1 MKLFEKWREEHCN
14 ETKACLALKILGFC
28 YTNIVTSHDKRL
40 AIRMPDYGGASTDT
54 IQGLK
59 HEFARQIQGLPLVPM
74 VSGDVKV
81 IQSHGE
87 RPCFATA
94 RQRFLTPSI
103 DRRLVH
109 PDALQAVPE
118 LFDDPTFLKSIHVDT
133 FSPTMLKEHLET
145 QFPAQW
151 KGCSVVS
158 WTGEAGVPGPSS
170 EGGVPS
176 PLWIFNFWKEVSY
189 AGSAAADLFRGWPLI
204 PISTNELLS
213 CSLSAAVLY
222 VSEMQLERDKYD
234 SLVQQNAEATL
245 LPSEEATEDAGR
257 QRLLPSQ
264 DPSSSSSS
272 SLSSLENSS
281 SSVQDVG
288 HASLPV
294 LPRQEIYGIL
304 KTLGV
309 PLVRACV
316 GGGAGGSVEPISAS
330 QLPIRIIESLT
341 ILTSMTKD
349 TVALVPRPSSS
360 SSSHKCSY
368 QVVQDS
374 WLKWERLSTE
384 DRGKMLSFLDSQMS
398 VVVGG
403 DYSLAE
409 KKTVAQLPLF
419 RTLGGRFVSIYGRDY
434 YILEVGV
441 DPHELLLP
449 ADAQCLVLERTDETP
464 VDLIKKLGVKELTVE
479 AALQRFTLPTFL
491 SISTE
496 NQDSLRSF
504 IVEKWPSLRKSSS
517 LVDALKKMP
526 VAVNGRGD
534 AVCAS
539 ELLDPQSS
547 LLTDIFADEPH
558 KFPSQA
564 YQSSEASLLFLNDMG
579 LQRHI
584 GPALFVE
591 CAAKLQS
598 TGEAE
603 QLRRV
608 SVNGQGRPAR
618 ENMAQSLLPCSACT
632 STAAARLLDYFMEH
646 FQSLYSSKLCS
657 SLAPLFFVPVPEV
670 KIDAET
676 MIRGGTAVVHLE
688 GDDSALREARESSAT
703 SAKTNMCLARFCD
716 VVIWNDRH
724 LAWTVKSILQ
734 DRFVP
739 PQVSWKH
746 LGIESPPALSMVTR
760 HVTHLSNFVMAEVE
774 MHEHGIS
781 ATLGRMN
788 KTDFVRIFRHLEKES
803 CESHHGDGNMFCG
816 IEHLP
821 CVPIGEALV
830 RPQQIYRRLENSLP
844 PLMYRVPEGMEE
856 LRCVCFKSLP
866 SPRDYVESVRQLKR
880 TVGNKP
886 LNPQE
891 IAVVL
896 RMAHLLT
903 ETIATAAT
911 TSSSTTTGTTKPPV
925 VNHVDH
931 VEKEFLVPDKMGCL
945 VPVGLCVL
953 DDDPSLTSRIFDS
966 QQEHPH
972 TTTPVERGMSVS
984 LRVAHPKL
992 PRAVAEKLGIPRV
1005 STIMEERLTTDF
1017 EDFEPMSMTRTFSN
1031 VHGDG
1036 PHAEGDCSREIIREE
1051 QRLNALLQS
1060 VDFSKA
1066 IISISNRDSAEDSIS
1081 SSVHRAHHAPT
1092 LLDYDHRVYELHQ
1105 LLQAWHVCFVD
1116 KLVTQFVPNEKL
1128 LGDDVY
1134 IQSIQSSASWFL
1146 RHAGKQ
1152 ILVSLASTEGRHKS
1166 DDTSCGDV
1174 FDKSSRGGS
1183 SRLYVLH
1190 SLAVAIGMLVQGIVP
1205 LKQPLVLTAA
1215 LSCEKSAGI
1224 SDMLHRLKVTL
1235 SEESIHEMVRG
1246 TAGQLVTPAD
1256 KACLKISPLH
1266 YFTRGE
1272 IVAFKDK
1279 THEGAGSRTASSLR
1293 YGVVKNVTSNSIVK
1307 NEPGGDHSPRSE
1319 SPSLC
1324 NDSSSV
1330 IEVQVS
1336 SDTTKL
1342 FPRTSVYV
1350 FTQTRTSG
1358 DTNELHVGG
1367 HSSHGNAAS
1376 SSSISE
1382 SASAAASASSEKQRV
1397 YGMVETK
1404 ISDQNRT
1411 TSQENADGADFDG
1424 SEPSST
1430 TTKED
1435 EVFEAVNELLSSLHL
1450 KVSPDVISLAKEN
1463 ARLRQEHERS
1473 EQMQSAMRK
1482 QLSRYAEFVD
1492 RLEAGMICPITQ
1504 EVIQYPGVASDGHTY
1519 EGDFPS
1525 MVSICKMLLLVYMPK
1540 FIRRTKTQKKCRSLL
1555 FSPPPFSLSLS
1566 RHTNPIQSPLL

>member
-1 MKLFEKWREEHCN
+1 MERWQEEHSN

-28 YTNIVTSHDKRL
+28 YANIVSSYDKRL

-59 HEFARQIQGLPLVPM
+59 REFARQIQGLPLVPM

-81 IQSHGE
+81 IHSHGE

-94 RQRFLTPSI
+94 RQRLLTPSI
-103 DRRLVH
+103 ERRLVH
-109 PDALQAVPE
+109 PDAVQAVPE
-118 LFDDPTFLKSIHVDT
+118 LFEDPSFLQRIHIDT
-133 FSPTMLKEHLET
+133 FSPSMLKEHIET
-145 QFPAQW
+145 QFPSQW

-158 WTGEAGVPGPSS
+158 WTGEARVPSPSGD
-170 EGGVPS
+170 GGVPS
-176 PLWIFNFWKEVSY
+176 PLWIFNFWKEISY
-189 AGSAAADLFRGWPLI
+189 AGSVAADLFRGWPLI

-213 CSLSAAVLY
+213 CSLRAAVLY
-222 VSEMQLERDKYD
+222 VSEMQLEREKHD
-234 SLVQQNAEATL
+234 SLLQQNVEATR
-245 LPSEEATEDAGR
+245 LPSEEATEDVGR
-257 QRLLPSQ
+257 QKILPSQ
-264 DPSSSSSS
+264 DPSSS

-281 SSVQDVG
+281 SGIQDAG

-309 PLVRACV
+309 PLVRACFV
-316 GGGAGGSVEPISAS
+316 GGAAGSVEPISDS

-360 SSSHKCSY
+360 HKCSY

-374 WLKWERLSTE
+374 WLKWERLSTD

-409 KKTVAQLPLF
+409 KKMVAQLPLF

-434 YILEVGV
+434 YILEIGV
-441 DPHELLLP
+441 DPHGLLLP
-449 ADAQCLVLERTDETP
+449 ADAQSLVLERTDETP
-464 VDLIKKLGVKELTVE
+464 VDLIKSLGVTELTVG
-479 AALQRFTLPTFL
+479 AALQRFTLPTFH

-504 IVEKWPSLRKSSS
+504 LVEKWPSLRKSSS
-517 LVDALKKMP
+517 LVDALRKMP
-526 VAVNGRGD
+526 VAVNGCGD

-539 ELLDPQSS
+539 ELLDPQNS

-558 KFPSQA
+558 KFPGQA

-591 CAAKLQS
+591 CAAKVQS

-603 QLRRV
+603 QQLLR
-608 SVNGQGRPAR
+608 VNGQGRPSR
-618 ENMAQSLLPCSACT
+618 ENMARSLLPCSASI
-632 STAAARLLDYFMEH
+632 STVASRLLDYFMEH
-646 FQSLYSSKLCS
+646 FHSLYSSKLCS
-657 SLAPLFFVPVPEV
+657 SLAPLFFLPVPEV
-670 KIDAET
+670 KVDAET

-688 GDDSALREARESSAT
+688 RYESALEEKASESSA
-703 SAKTNMCLARFCD
+703 KTKMCLARFCD

-739 PQVSWKH
+739 PQVSWKN
-746 LGIESPPALSMVTR
+746 LGIESPPALSVVTR
-760 HVTHLSNFVMAEVE
+760 HVTHLSNFVVAEVE

-788 KTDFVRIFRHLEKES
+788 KADFVNIFRHLEKES
-803 CESHHGDGNMFCG
+803 HHHGVDGNMFFG

-866 SPRDYVESVRQLKR
+866 SLRDYVESVRQLKR

-911 TSSSTTTGTTKPPV
+911 SASSTTTTTTTTTSTVTAKPGDAPLRR
-925 VNHVDH
+925 NVDH
-931 VEKEFLVPDKMGCL
+931 VDNLEKEFLIPDKMGCL
-945 VPVGLCVL
+945 VPVGFCVL
-953 DDDPSLTSRIFDS
+953 DDDPSLTSRIFDPH
-966 QQEHPH
+966 QEHPH
-972 TTTPVERGMSVS
+972 STTPVEKGMSLS

-1031 VHGDG
+1031 VHDS
-1036 PHAEGDCSREIIREE
+1036 HEIIREE

-1060 VDFSKA
+1060 VDFAKA

-1116 KLVTQFVPNEKL
+1116 TLVTQFVPNEKL
-1128 LGDDVY
+1128 LQDNVVH

-1152 ILVSLASTEGRHKS
+1152 ILVSLASMEGRHKS
-1166 DDTSCGDV
+1166 DDTSSFDV
-1174 FDKSSRGGS
+1174 FDKGSRASSG
-1183 SRLYVLH
+1183 LYVLH
-1190 SLAVAIGMLVQGIVP
+1190 SLAVAIGMLIQGIVP

-1215 LSCEKSAGI
+1215 LSCEKSSLI

-1235 SEESIHEMVRG
+1235 SEESISEMVRG
-1246 TAGQLVTPAD
+1246 TPGQLVTPAD

-1272 IVAFKDK
+1272 IVAFIDK
-1279 THEGAGSRTASSLR
+1279 THEGAGSLR
-1293 YGVVKNVTSNSIVK
+1293 YGVVKNVISNSIVK

-1336 SDTTKL
+1336 SEMTKL
-1342 FPRTSVYV
+1342 FPRTSVYI

-1358 DTNELHVGG
+1358 DHNELHDGG
-1367 HSSHGNAAS
+1367 QPSAPSSLGNATS

-1382 SASAAASASSEKQRV
+1382 PVSTAASASREKQQV

-1411 TSQENADGADFDG
+1411 TSQEKADGVHLDG
-1424 SEPSST
+1424 SELSLT

-1519 EGDFPS
+1519 EGGSPS
-1525 MVSICKMLLLVYMPK
+1525 MVSICNM
-1540 FIRRTKTQKKCRSLL
+1540 
-1555 FSPPPFSLSLS
+1555 
-1566 RHTNPIQSPLL
+1566 